1 MSKYVRYRV
10 LVLSILFILTAAFS
24 AYAADPST
32 SPISG
37 RLAAIYDNKTG
48 TVTAMVAGYCE
59 NQPVTI
65 GPVTWTMTEQ
75 EFSHADAEH
84 IAQTICGKD
93 HSLRKV
99 VKSSRNSRDMIAEV
113 IIDRTKP

>member
-1 MSKYVRYRV
+1 MSKCVRYVV
-10 LVLSILFILTAAFS
+10 LILSILFILTAAFS
-24 AYAADPST
+24 AYAADPLA

-59 NQPVTI
+59 SQPVTI
-65 GPVTWTMTEQ
+65 GPVTWAMTEQ
-75 EFSHADAEH
+75 EFSHSDAEN

-99 VKSSRNSRDMIAEV
+99 MKSSRNGRDMVAEV
-113 IIDRTKP
+113 IIDRAKP

>member
-1 MSKYVRYRV
+1 MFKYVGCRV
-10 LVLSILFILTAAFS
+10 LVLSILFILTAALS
-24 AYAADPST
+24 AYADPST

-59 NQPVTI
+59 SQPVTI
-65 GPVTWTMTEQ
+65 GPVTWAMTEQ
-75 EFSHADAEH
+75 EFSHADAEN

-93 HSLRKV
+93 HNLRKV
-99 VKSSRNSRDMIAEV
+99 IKSSRNGSEMIAEV

>member
-1 MSKYVRYRV
+1 MFKHVGCRV
-10 LVLSILFILTAAFS
+10 LVLSILLILTAALS
-24 AYAADPST
+24 AYAADPSM

-59 NQPVTI
+59 SQPVTI
-65 GPVTWTMTEQ
+65 GPVTWAMTEQ
-75 EFSHADAEH
+75 EFSHADAEN
-84 IAQTICGKD
+84 IAQAICGKD

-99 VKSSRNSRDMIAEV
+99 VKSSRNGSDMIAEV
-113 IIDRTKP
+113 IIDKTKP

>member
-1 MSKYVRYRV
+1 MSKYFGYRV
-10 LVLSILFILTAAFS
+10 LVLSILFILTAVFS

-37 RLAAIYDNKTG
+37 RLAATYDNKTG

-59 NQPVTI
+59 SQPVTI
-65 GPVTWTMTEQ
+65 GPVTWAMTEQ
-75 EFSHADAEH
+75 DFSHADAGN
-84 IAQTICGKD
+84 IAQTICGTE

-99 VKSSRNSRDMIAEV
+99 VKSSRNGREMIAEV

>member
-1 MSKYVRYRV
+1 MFKHVGCRV
-10 LVLSILFILTAAFS
+10 LVLSILFILTAALS
-24 AYAADPST
+24 AYADPST

-59 NQPVTI
+59 SQPVTI
-65 GPVTWTMTEQ
+65 GPVTWAMTEQ
-75 EFSHADAEH
+75 EFSHADAEN

-93 HSLRKV
+93 HNLRKV
-99 VKSSRNSRDMIAEV
+99 VKSSRNGREMIAEV

>member
-1 MSKYVRYRV
+1 MFKHVGCRV
-10 LVLSILFILTAAFS
+10 LVLSVLFILTAAFS

-32 SPISG
+32 SLISG
-37 RLAAIYDNKTG
+37 RLAATYDNKAG

-59 NQPVTI
+59 SQPVTI
-65 GPVTWTMTEQ
+65 GPVTWAMTEQ
-75 EFSHADAEH
+75 EFSNADAEN

-99 VKSSRNSRDMIAEV
+99 VKTSRNGRDMIAEV